1 MTITKTITKWL
12 TGAALAGALL
22 MAAPH
27 KAEAQR
33 VGFGISIGGGGYG
46 GYYGGPGYARPY
58 PYAYGYP
65 YYGPAYYGGGY
76 YGGGYYRGG
85 YGGGYYRGGYGGGYA
100 RGGYGGGYAR
110 GGYGG
115 GHGFVGAALAADSAA
130 VVAVAGNV
138 DASDRCSGR
147 CGDAPAFVCL

>member
-1 MTITKTITKWL
+1 MSMTKTISKWL

-22 MAAPH
+22 FAAPH

-33 VGFGISIGGGGYG
+33 VGFGISIGAPVYGG
-46 GYYGGPGYARPY
+46 GYYGPAYGAY

-65 YYGPAYYGGGY
+65 YYGGYYGYGHPY

-85 YGGGYYRGGYGGGYA
+85 YGGRGYVGGYA
-100 RGGYGGGYAR
+100 RGGGYAHG

-115 GHGFVGAALAADSAA
+115 GRGG
-130 VVAVAGNV
+130 
-138 DASDRCSGR
+138 GR
-147 CGDAPAFVCL
+147 R

>member
-1 MTITKTITKWL
+1 MVGFSLLHDGGAEMTMLKTITKWL

-33 VGFGISIGGGGYG
+33 VGFGISIGGPA
-46 GYYGGPGYARPY
+46 YYGG
-58 PYAYGYP
+58 
-65 YYGPAYYGGGY
+65 YYGPAYYGGG

-110 GGYGG
+110 GGGYGG
-115 GHGFVGAALAADSAA
+115 GHAGGFSRG
-130 VVAVAGNV
+130 GGG
-138 DASDRCSGR
+138 GR
-147 CGDAPAFVCL
+147 R